1 MWNVLLSQ
9 SHTITSCV
17 TVHDLSPPNVS
28 SLLVQM
34 CFKVIVVWGW
44 LKSLVMTHA
53 LVTYSS
59 GKSHEAVRLHSCFSK
74 LSAVFFMCYWRIFPE
89 FASHQTLLMLS
100 KSIEYS
106 LSCWMKNSHQT
117 FACRRCF
124 IYQRG
129 VGIRACTNKRR
140 YKTLS
145 VYLIGQKQ
153 TIWEKRKDGKKNAW
167 FVLRLS
173 ELKFRLLYYNSAG
186 YCLD

>member
-9 SHTITSCV
+9 SHIITSCV
-17 TVHDLSPPNVS
+17 TVHDLSPPSVS

-59 GKSHEAVRLHSCFSK
+59 GKSHVAVRLHSCFSK

-89 FASHQTLLMLS
+89 FCITPNALNVIKKHWIFIVLLDEKQPPDIRMQTMFYLPKGS
-100 KSIEYS
+100 
-106 LSCWMKNSHQT
+106 
-117 FACRRCF
+117 
-124 IYQRG
+124 
-129 VGIRACTNKRR
+129 IRACTNKRR

-173 ELKFRLLYYNSAG
+173 ELKFRLLYYNPAG